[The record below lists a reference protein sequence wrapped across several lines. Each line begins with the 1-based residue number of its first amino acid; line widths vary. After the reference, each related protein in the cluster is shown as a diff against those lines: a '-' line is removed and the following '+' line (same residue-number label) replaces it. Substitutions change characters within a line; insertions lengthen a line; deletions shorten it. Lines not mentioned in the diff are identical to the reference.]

1 MSTTADGGRSKR
13 SALQKT
19 LFPAAVTAVTV
30 ALFFTY
36 GYLHREPDGASPSR
50 LQVDAQEKVTAK
62 HAVELCWGRAKT
74 MPAGSGEAQI
84 ASDACQQMQAQ
95 YEQTYRLAP

>member
-1 MSTTADGGRSKR
+1 MSTADGDSRKR
-13 SALQKT
+13 SALQKI
-19 LFPAAVTAVTV
+19 LFPASVAAVIV

-36 GYLHREPDGASPSR
+36 GYLHREPDGATPSR
-50 LQVDAQEKVTAK
+50 LQLATQEKAAAK

>member
-1 MSTTADGGRSKR
+1 MSTGADRDSLKR
-13 SALQKT
+13 GALQKI
-19 LFPAAVTAVTV
+19 LFPAAVAAMAVL
-30 ALFFTY
+30 LFFAY
-36 GYLHREPDGASPSR
+36 GYLHREPNGATPSR

-62 HAVELCWGRAKT
+62 HAVELCWARAKT

>member
-1 MSTTADGGRSKR
+1 MSTAADGDGSQR
-13 SALQKT
+13 SAVQKI
-19 LFPAAVTAVTV
+19 LFPAAVAAVTV
-30 ALFFTY
+30 ALFFAY
-36 GYLHREPDGASPSR
+36 GYLHREPDGATPSR
-50 LQVDAQEKVTAK
+50 LQVDAQEKATAK

-84 ASDACQQMQAQ
+84 ASDACQQLQAQ